1 MKKLL
6 QSFKNLKFRYKL
18 TLLVLAAG
26 LIPVSIIVVYMQSG
40 MMNLLHENEVDN
52 LEKSLEQAVET
63 IENQEQIYENL
74 VDYLSYSQDL
84 RDILTMEPKSDYE
97 TYKEYVDVADPLLQ
111 MPQLY
116 HREIREITLYA
127 ESIEVPHGNTLMPL
141 SRAKEQ
147 EWYGQL
153 ESGTLMQWT
162 VTRGADQEITAS
174 RKFYDG
180 DDITAV
186 LSMSLNYRSVLE
198 PFTNLLLDN
207 MGGIILDAD
216 GRVVY
221 AGYSIDE
228 EYRPAQSESLDY
240 IQDNYTCSIREMEGT
255 GWTFCMYRPTEIITR
270 SAMDLLIGNI
280 PLVGICIV
288 LLVLLGYLF
297 SRRIVSFL
305 ERLTENM
312 NQIHMGF
319 RKVTV
324 SSNSNDEVGVLIRSF
339 RRMMDQMNHLIS
351 EVYEGKIR
359 LQNSE
364 MKALQA
370 QINPHFLYN
379 SLSIINW
386 KALEAGE
393 EEISRVT
400 LALSTYYRTSLNRG
414 ETMTTVEN
422 ELNNIRAYLKIQ
434 LIMHDNSFQVIE
446 NISLDTEAM
455 CLQTPK
461 LILQPFV
468 ENAIDHGLDLSEK
481 EEKCLTV
488 SASQDVDS
496 IWFEIRDNGVG
507 MEKEKAEEITSY
519 QSKGYGV
526 RNVCERIRVLYGTEG
541 IVRVESSPGE
551 GTTVAIQIPKKPE
564 KRMG

>member
-18 TLLVLAAG
+18 TLLVLAGG

-221 AGYSIDE
+221 AGYSMDE

-297 SRRIVSFL
+297 SRRIVSCL

>member
-186 LSMSLNYRSVLE
+186 LSMSLDYRAVLE

-207 MGGIILDAD
+207 TGGIVLDGD
-216 GRVVY
+216 GNMVY
-221 AGYSIDE
+221 AGYSLDE
-228 EYRPAQSESLDY
+228 GYRPAQSESLDY

-297 SRRIVSFL
+297 SRRIVSCL